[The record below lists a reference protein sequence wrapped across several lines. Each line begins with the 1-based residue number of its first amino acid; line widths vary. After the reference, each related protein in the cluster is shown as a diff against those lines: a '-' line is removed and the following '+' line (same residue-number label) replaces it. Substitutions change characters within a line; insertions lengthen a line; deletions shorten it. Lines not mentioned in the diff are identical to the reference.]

1 MSFFTGTLHH
11 LCAGLHAF
19 YAGICIVAVFVF
31 HPADLYAEK
40 IMQMHTA
47 DAIILYPAF
56 LKEKAEEAGR
66 LMPDLTAE
74 LSAML
79 FAWPADLKPAVF
91 LMGDAQKF
99 ENMTGNPYISAFA
112 VPKKNI
118 IVIDCTRLNAHPFT
132 LKITLKHELCH
143 LLLHHHVPHLPKWLD
158 EGICQ
163 WSSDGISELLIQN
176 KGDALRTA
184 ILSGNIIALR
194 DLETRFPHD
203 RNGLVLAY
211 ETGKS
216 FTEFL
221 IREFGKDALFQ
232 ILDNLKN
239 GDDTETAVQKAL
251 SFSLS
256 EAEQQWHGQL
266 RKTGTWFVWM
276 SVHIYE
282 ILFFLAAAVT
292 VYAFF
297 RMLIKQRNYKDEEEN
312 GEEDEAGYSDEEN

>member
-1 MSFFTGTLHH
+1 MSPFTETLPH
-11 LCAGLHAF
+11 LRAKIHAF
-19 YAGICIVAVFVF
+19 CAGICIIAAFFF
-31 HPADLYAEK
+31 HPSNLYAEK
-40 IMQMHTA
+40 MMQMHTA
-47 DAIILYPAF
+47 DVIVVYPAS
-56 LKEKAEEAGR
+56 LKEKAEEVGR

-74 LSAML
+74 LSALL
-79 FAWPADLKPAVF
+79 FAWPADLKPSVF
-91 LMGDAQKF
+91 LMGDAAKF

-143 LLLHHHVPHLPKWLD
+143 LLLHHYVPNLPKWLD

-176 KGDALRTA
+176 KGDAIRTA
-184 ILSGNIIALR
+184 LLSGKIIALR
-194 DLETRFPHD
+194 DLETHFPHD

-221 IREFGKDALFQ
+221 IREFGKHALFR
-232 ILDNLKN
+232 ILENLKN

-251 SFSLS
+251 SLSLAD
-256 EAEQQWHGQL
+256 AEQQWHSQL
-266 RKTGTWFVWM
+266 RKTGTWFVWI
-276 SVHIYE
+276 SVHLYE
-282 ILFFLAAAVT
+282 ILFLLAALVT
-292 VYAFF
+292 VYGFF
-297 RMLIKQRNYKDEEEN
+297 RMLIRQRNYADEEED
-312 GEEDEAGYSDEEN
+312 GEDEYANED